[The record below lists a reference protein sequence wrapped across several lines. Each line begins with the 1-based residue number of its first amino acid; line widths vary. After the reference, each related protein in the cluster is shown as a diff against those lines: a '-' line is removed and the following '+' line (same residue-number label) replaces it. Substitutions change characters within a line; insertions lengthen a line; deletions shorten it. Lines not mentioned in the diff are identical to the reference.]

1 MANNGKNVKGGETI
15 KKPGRP
21 NGGIGSSGPSNGNS
35 K

>member
-1 MANNGKNVKGGETI
+1 MANNGKNVKSGEPI

-21 NGGIGSSGPSNGNS
+21 NGGIGSSGPNGNS